1 MQEFTGNDYELASTN
16 QIVEEAGISKVSFF
30 YYFKTKKELYKYLIE
45 YSIDYITE
53 EYLNKLD
60 FKENLLQ
67 GGKIMTSIEEYL
79 ATIDNS
85 EHRQRIEKILDWI
98 ASEFSDLEL
107 QIKWN
112 QPMFV
117 DHGTFIIGFSLAK
130 NHISVAPEKAGM
142 RQFADE
148 IAESDYNPASELFR
162 IKWGQPVNYRL
173 LEKMIKFNIDDK
185 ADCQTFWRKD

>member
-1 MQEFTGNDYELASTN
+1 
-16 QIVEEAGISKVSFF
+16 
-30 YYFKTKKELYKYLIE
+30 
-45 YSIDYITE
+45 
-53 EYLNKLD
+53 
-60 FKENLLQ
+60 
-67 GGKIMTSIEEYL
+67 MTPIEEYL
-79 ATIDNS
+79 AAIDNA
-85 EHRQRIEKILDWI
+85 EHHQRIEEILDWI
-98 ASEFSDLEL
+98 ASEFPDLEL
-107 QIKWN
+107 QVKWN

-185 ADCQTFWRKD
+185 ADCQIFWRKD